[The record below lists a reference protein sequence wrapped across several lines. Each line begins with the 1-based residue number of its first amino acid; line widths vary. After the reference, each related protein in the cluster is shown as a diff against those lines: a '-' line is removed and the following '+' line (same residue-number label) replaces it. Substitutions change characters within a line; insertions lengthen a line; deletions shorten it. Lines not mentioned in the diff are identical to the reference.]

1 MEVVKCFQM
10 GGNVIHGRTI
20 AWLTKKLRK
29 AAEQAEKKGLV
40 KPVDVDT
47 EVEMNGEDKEED
59 EEDKDVQSTTL
70 NAQNTGA
77 GSTWVSCLAAS
88 NDGQWLVSSDTSG
101 RVTIFNLDTLQ
112 VRSSLAYFYQTSTDF
127 IDTRNTTHT
136 PSLTHRPPLPTV
148 FPITRLDPHPTSLDA
163 IPH

>member
-20 AWLTKKLRK
+20 AGLTKKQRK

-40 KPVDVDT
+40 KPVDVDAD
-47 EVEMNGEDKEED
+47 VEMNGEDKEED
-59 EEDKDVQSTTL
+59 EEDKEVQSTTP

-88 NDGQWLVSSDTSG
+88 NDGQWLVLSDTSG
-101 RVTIFNLDTLQ
+101 RVTIFNLDTFQ
-112 VRSSLAYFYQTSTDF
+112 VRSSLAYLYQTSTDF